1 MTRQK
6 TIFGLLALCLAGL
19 AIAVFFSMRPTSEPI
34 RRDLVT
40 VPSGEAQRT
49 APAPRQR
56 TDGALVRFH
65 SPSFGPANAPV
76 TIVEFIDPSCEA
88 CRAFYPYV
96 KELLEDYPD
105 SVRLVLRYTLF
116 HRGSEEVARILETAR
131 QQDIY
136 QPVLEAVLAAQPAWH
151 DDPEVAAAWE
161 AASGAGLDVEQA
173 RANMNSAS
181 INAVLQTDMDDA
193 KAVGIR
199 GTPTFFVNGTELR
212 KLGPG
217 PLRELVDQALQKV
230 AE

>member
-1 MTRQK
+1 MTGKK
-6 TIFGLLALCLAGL
+6 TIIGLIALCLAGL
-19 AIAVFFSMRPTSEPI
+19 AVAIFFSMRPTSEPLQS
-34 RRDLVT
+34 DVAA
-40 VPSGEAQRT
+40 VPAGGTERT

-96 KELLEDYPD
+96 KEVLAEHPD

-131 QQDIY
+131 QQDVY

-151 DDPEVAAAWE
+151 DDPSVKAAWE
-161 AASGAGLDVEQA
+161 AAAGAGLDVEQA

-181 INAVLQTDMDDA
+181 INAVLQTDMEDA

-212 KLGPG
+212 RLGPE
-217 PLRELVDQALQKV
+217 PLRALVKDELAKI

>member
-1 MTRQK
+1 MTGKK
-6 TIFGLLALCLAGL
+6 TIVGLLALCLAGL
-19 AIAVFFSMRPTSEPI
+19 AVAVFFIMRPTSEPLQS
-34 RRDLVT
+34 DVAAG
-40 VPSGEAQRT
+40 PAGGAERT
-49 APAPRQR
+49 APAARQR
-56 TDGALVRFH
+56 ADGTLVRFH

-136 QPVLEAVLAAQPAWH
+136 QPVLEAVLAALPAWH
-151 DDPEVAAAWE
+151 DDPAVEAAWE
-161 AASGAGLDVEQA
+161 AAASAGLDVEKA

-181 INAVLQTDMDDA
+181 INAVLQTDMEDA
-193 KAVGIR
+193 KAIGIR
-199 GTPTFFVNGTELR
+199 GTPTFFVNGTELQ
-212 KLGPG
+212 KLGPE
-217 PLRELVDQALQKV
+217 PLRALVEDELEKV